1 MGEHL
6 EQLQQ
11 GGEDKRKEKEG
22 ESTGAACSFFPPPS
36 PRRQEENAN
45 SVLPL
50 LFLPYA
56 FLPAC
61 CLTAALALPF
71 FLSLCSLSFS
81 FISLLPSPDPTTA
94 EMHSNRVAAE
104 ADATTIPPPFLL
116 FHPPP
121 PSLFPSLLL
130 GNIYQCFAG
139 SQQKV

>member
-11 GGEDKRKEKEG
+11 GGEDKRKEG
-22 ESTGAACSFFPPPS
+22 ESTGSALAFFPPPS

-45 SVLPL
+45 SVLSL
-50 LFLPYA
+50 LFPPYA
-56 FLPAC
+56 FLFAC
-61 CLTAALALPF
+61 CFAAVLALPF
-71 FLSLCSLSFS
+71 FLCALSFS
-81 FISLLPSPDPTTA
+81 FISLLPSRDPTTA

-130 GNIYQCFAG
+130 GNIYQCFTR
-139 SQQKV
+139 SKQKV